1 MLWILGSVLS
11 LLATTETRKFAVRDE
26 TRNKLNF
33 NTACYVTSWKK
44 FFLSFKAW
52 LFWLLSI
59 VIKHRIVENNLVLA
73 AGPGRIKI
81 EIIKFK
87 FRNFDNKQPAL
98 VTKFSLTL
106 FVFLLRPFQF
116 LAIPSHFRVSWGS

>member
-1 MLWILGSVLS
+1 MFWILGSVLS
-11 LLATTETRKFAVRDE
+11 QRATVETRKFAVRDE

-33 NTACYVTSWKK
+33 KTACCVTSWKK

>member
-1 MLWILGSVLS
+1 MFWILGSVLS
-11 LLATTETRKFAVRDE
+11 QRATVETRKFAVRDE

-33 NTACYVTSWKK
+33 V
-44 FFLSFKAW
+44 SFKAW
-52 LFWLLSI
+52 PFWLLSTHS
-59 VIKHRIVENNLVLA
+59 KHRIVENNLVLA

-87 FRNFDNKQPAL
+87 FRNFDHKQPAL
-98 VTKFSLTL
+98 VTKFSRTL